1 MQQIFERCFFRNVSN
16 SPVLLFG
23 MPRSG
28 TTWLGKIFDSHPDT
42 LYRHEPDSGGSLNGI
57 PLFAETAQAQKYESF
72 VQAFVARLPTIAS
85 VRVAGSLPTFP
96 KSYLSAPRLLGQRVA
111 IMATRAAE
119 KLSLELPIPPAVDT
133 RRSAS
138 VRVVWKS
145 IESVGRLGLIAR
157 ALPDSRAILILRHPC
172 AYVASVLKG
181 EAADRFSS
189 ADRSSE
195 DYQVLGW
202 LLEAASHHVAV
213 PSMAKLK
220 QLHPVERLAWRWL
233 LSNAKALADIEGLGN
248 CTYVRYEDVCM
259 RPNEQARKLLE
270 FCGLSWHPQ
279 VARFITQCTSRHS
292 ERYYSVFKDPL
303 IAATR
308 WQQTLPEVDIQRVRG
323 IVHGHPVGDMYFC
336 VTESAVA

>member
-1 MQQIFERCFFRNVSN
+1 
-16 SPVLLFG
+16 

-42 LYRHEPDSGGSLNGI
+42 LYRHEPDSDGSLNGM
-57 PLFAETAQAQKYESF
+57 PLFADTGRANKYDSLI
-72 VQAFVARLPTIAS
+72 QAFVASLPKMATI
-85 VRVAGSLPTFP
+85 RVAGSLPTFP
-96 KSYLSAPRLLGQRVA
+96 KSYLSAPRLLGQRIA

-119 KLSLELPIPPAVDT
+119 KLSLELSVPPVIDAGQC
-133 RRSAS
+133 AS

-157 ALPDSRAILILRHPC
+157 VLPESRAILILRHPC

-195 DYQVLGW
+195 DYRVLGW
-202 LLEAASHHVAV
+202 LLDVAPRSVPV

-233 LSNAKALADIEGLGN
+233 LSNVKALADIEGLKN
-248 CTYVRYEDVCM
+248 CKFVRYEDVCM
-259 RPNEQARKLLE
+259 QPNEQAQKLFA

-279 VARFITQCTSRHS
+279 VTRFITQCTSRHS

-303 IAATR
+303 VAATR
-308 WQQTLPEVDIQRVRG
+308 WKRTLPEVDIGRVRT
-323 IVHGHPVGDMYFC
+323 IVQGNPIGDMYFGAEAAI
-336 VTESAVA
+336 V